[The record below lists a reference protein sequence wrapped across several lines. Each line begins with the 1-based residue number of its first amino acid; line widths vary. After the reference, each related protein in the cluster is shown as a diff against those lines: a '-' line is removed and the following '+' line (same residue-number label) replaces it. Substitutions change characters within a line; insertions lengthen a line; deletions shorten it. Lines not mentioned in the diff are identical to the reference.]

1 MNLRLLLSVHRFSL
15 RRAFWATSSAVV
27 VGGMVTA
34 CSHAT
39 PQTAPRRPAPEML
52 VTTQWVAQHQSDA
65 NVVLLHVG
73 TKAQYDSGH
82 VAGARLVTLAE
93 LSLPQTEGGLTLQ
106 MGTVPQ
112 LTAWAQSNGI
122 GDKTRVVVIPHD
134 ENLQS
139 ATRVFITLA
148 YLGAFERT
156 SLMNGGYKAWKAET
170 RAVETVSP
178 PAARAA
184 TFTPHVRPELI
195 ATLAQVEAVSKDSGR
210 TNLIDARLPR
220 FYNGD
225 GGGYPRPGHIPTAVN
240 IPLNTMSTNGF
251 MKPASELKTLFDQA
265 GVKGDKPIIT
275 YCHIGQQATVLWFV
289 ATLLGYDAKMFD
301 GSFQE
306 WSGTTRLPVVAP
318 PAK

>member
-1 MNLRLLLSVHRFSL
+1 
-15 RRAFWATSSAVV
+15 
-27 VGGMVTA
+27 
-34 CSHAT
+34 
-39 PQTAPRRPAPEML
+39 ML
-52 VTTQWVAQHQSDA
+52 VSTAWVAERLSDPK
-65 NVVLLHVG
+65 VVILQVG
-73 TKAQYDSGH
+73 SKAQYDSGH
-82 VAGARLVTLAE
+82 VAGARFVALQDIA
-93 LSLPQTEGGLTLQ
+93 LPQVEGGLSLQ

-112 LTAWAQSNGI
+112 LTAWAQANGI
-122 GDKTRVVVIPHD
+122 GDKTHVVVVPHD

-156 SLMNGGYKAWKAET
+156 SLMNGSFKAWKSEQ
-170 RAVETVSP
+170 RATSTTA
-178 PAARAA
+178 PAAAKVA
-184 TFTPHVRPELI
+184 TFTPHPRPELI
-195 ATLAQVEAVSKDSGR
+195 ASIAQVEAVTQDSGR

-240 IPLNTMSTNGF
+240 IPLNTVSANGF
-251 MKPASELKTLFDQA
+251 MKPASELKTLLATA

-318 PAK
+318 KQP